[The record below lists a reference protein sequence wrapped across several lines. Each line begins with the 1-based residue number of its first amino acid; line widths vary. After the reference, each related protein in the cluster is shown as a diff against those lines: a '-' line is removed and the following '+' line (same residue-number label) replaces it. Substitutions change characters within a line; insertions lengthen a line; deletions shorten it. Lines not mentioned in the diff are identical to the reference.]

1 MKIKLMVGLLGVL
14 LLSFGAAYGQ
24 DYAFSL
30 DHVDGLDEGELK
42 TGEPIVF
49 YIRWTMPG
57 GADTTCIVGA
67 SNGFRVYSDDGAVW
81 DSLATVP
88 YFDMEVTYDWVVF
101 YDGWDGPVLNMNDNI
116 FVKAY
121 GVAGGAAGSGA
132 DTVGF
137 GGNAKQLIS
146 TQKPGVQP
154 GFDEVVFTI
163 TTQLDAEQAG
173 KELCLDSCFYPPANE
188 WLWSSD
194 TGTAEP
200 GSTGDIF
207 PAWDGP
213 HCFTVS
219 GGSAVTERDP
229 GVPATFALSQNYPNP
244 FNPVTTMN
252 FDLPV
257 KARVT
262 ITIYNVLGQRIR
274 TLVDQDLAAGRY
286 TEEWNGSGDDGTKVA
301 SGIYFYKIEAGS
313 FVATKKMMLLK

>member
-1 MKIKLMVGLLGVL
+1 MKIKLMVGLLGAL

-30 DHVDGLDEGELK
+30 DHVDGLDVSDELQ
-42 TGEPIVF
+42 TGVPIVF

-67 SNGFRVYSDDGAVW
+67 FNGFRVYSDDGAVW
-81 DSLATVP
+81 EPLTWVP
-88 YFDMEVTYDWVVF
+88 YFDDEITFEWVVY
-101 YDGWDGPVLNMNDNI
+101 YDGWDGPVLNFNDNI
-116 FVKAY
+116 FVNPY
-121 GVAGGAAGSGA
+121 SVTGSGA

-137 GGNAKQLIS
+137 GGNSKQLIPA
-146 TQKPGVQP
+146 QKPGVQP
-154 GFDEVVFTI
+154 GFDEVVYTI
-163 TTQLDAEQAG
+163 TTQVDAAQAG
-173 KELCLDSCFYPPANE
+173 KTLCLDSCYYPPANE

-194 TGTAEP
+194 TGTTEP
-200 GSTGDIF
+200 GSTGDVL
-207 PAWDGP
+207 PTWDGP
-213 HCFTVS
+213 HCFTIS

-229 GVPATFALSQNYPNP
+229 GVPTTFALSQNYPNP

-257 KARVT
+257 KAHVT
-262 ITIYNVLGQRIR
+262 ITIFNVLGQRIR